1 MMAKIM
7 KGTSFGGCVRYVLNE
22 EKAELLKLQELPNGE
37 ANEIAADFELQ
48 SQLNPK
54 VKNIVGHIAL
64 CFSPKDERLIDDDEM
79 MVQIAEE
86 YMERMGISN
95 TQYLIARH
103 IDRDHPHCH
112 IVYNRVD
119 NDGRTISD
127 KNDMFRS
134 EKICKMLT
142 AKHRLHFAEGKDQV
156 NEDRLKHG
164 DAKKY
169 HIYNTIKGSLPMCQS
184 WDRFERCLRLQGIEM
199 EFKYNGNTSERQGVK
214 FKYDGASFS
223 GSKIDRAYSFAHLD
237 DYFQEMQSQVNSH
250 HQQPQATE
258 LQQVQSQ
265 ESKVDEDIAGG
276 LLSILS
282 MPADSGGDYD
292 EDEVEFARQQRLK
305 KKQRKGRR
313 M

>member
-7 KGTSFGGCVRYVLNE
+7 KGTAFGGCVRYVLKE
-22 EKAELLKLQELPNGE
+22 EKAELLKMQGLPEGE
-37 ANEIAADFELQ
+37 ASEIAADFELQ

-54 VKNIVGHIAL
+54 VKNKVGHIAL
-64 CFSPKDERLIDDDEM
+64 CFSPQDERLIDDDEM

-103 IDRDHPHCH
+103 IDREHPHCH

-142 AKHRLHFAEGKDQV
+142 AKHRLHFAQGKDQV
-156 NEDRLKHG
+156 NKDRLKHG

-169 HIYNTIKGSLPMCQS
+169 HIYSTIKWVLPMCKS
-184 WDRFERCLRLQGIEM
+184 WDSFERCLRLLNIEM

-214 FKYDGASFS
+214 FKYNGASFS
-223 GSKIDRAYSFAHLD
+223 GSKIDRAYSFSHLD
-237 DYFQEMQSQVNSH
+237 DYFQKRQSQANSR
-250 HQQPQATE
+250 HQQLQATA
-258 LQQVQSQ
+258 LQQRQPQ
-265 ESKVDEDIAGG
+265 EPKVDEDIAGG
-276 LLSILS
+276 VFSILS
-282 MPADSGGDYD
+282 MPADNSDNCD
-292 EDEVEFARQQRLK
+292 EDEMEFARQQSLK
-305 KKQRKGRR
+305 KKRKGRR

>member
-7 KGTSFGGCVRYVLNE
+7 KGSAFGGCVKYALKE
-22 EKAELLKLQELPNGE
+22 EKAKLLKLKDLPNGDP
-37 ANEIAADFELQ
+37 NMITSDFELQ

-64 CFSPKDERLIDDDEM
+64 CFSPQDEQLIDDDKM

-86 YMERMGISN
+86 YMERMGIRN

-103 IDRDHPHCH
+103 IDREHPHCH
-112 IVYNRVD
+112 IVYNRVN

-142 AKHRLHFAEGKDQV
+142 AKHRLHFADGKDQV
-156 NEDRLKHG
+156 NTDRLKHG

-169 HIYNTIKGSLPMCQS
+169 HIYNTIKLLLPMCRS
-184 WDRFERCLRLQGIEM
+184 WKGFEQCLRAQGVEM

-237 DYFQEMQSQVNSH
+237 NYFQERQSQVLE
-250 HQQPQATE
+250 QQHS
-258 LQQVQSQ
+258 QSY
-265 ESKVDEDIAGG
+265 ESKVDENIARGVQ
-276 LLSILS
+276 SIFS
-282 MPADSGGDYD
+282 MPTGSDYD
-292 EDEVEFARQQRLK
+292 EDESEYARQQRLK
-305 KKQRKGRR
+305 KRRK
-313 M
+313 